1 MPTRV
6 CHLRLLIV
14 APALLTIA
22 ASGLRAQSPQLF
34 QGDWVGEMR
43 VGGTPTFIR
52 ARFATDSTGPI
63 VRIDIPTSQ
72 AWGLRG
78 RLSAGPGSNFGF
90 DFPFG
95 PDTAHFDGTST
106 PSSIT
111 GRVRL
116 TKGEGTL
123 YLVHRLAYDSAFVRS
138 LAGTYALAAD
148 HIISMGP
155 LDEAG
160 GWLAFFDNKTLRG
173 GILYAL
179 SDSTFFS
186 GPSYGI
192 DYPIAIR
199 ATVHRDATGRVDAR
213 WWSDVTREAGGGRRE
228 AGGGKREAGG
238 GKREAGGG
246 KREAASRSW
255 ARRLNDFTV
264 EKDVSFKNGDVRLV
278 GDLTLPN
285 TRGPHPAVIMI
296 HGCCGSKPT
305 RDFGYWSTYLA
316 HHGFAVLAYDRRGG
330 GASGGDF
337 NSATYDDVA
346 GDVVAG
352 FDMLARRA
360 DIDPKR
366 IGVFGTSNGGYVA
379 PLAAVRSGG
388 RIAFIVVRSGSAR
401 RVGDNIDYEV
411 GNDLRSHGFDSIAV
425 RRGVELR
432 RRVTDFVIDRPVISV
447 AAWDSL
453 RAEIKTVRSE
463 PWYPW
468 ARTIWVMY
476 VSPADSG
483 GAAYINSLRRSWSY
497 DPIPLWR
504 QVKVP
509 VYIMLGGLDRSV
521 PTAESAPVFRSV
533 FRESG
538 NRDATV
544 RVYPRGNH
552 GLLAARTGF
561 DDEARY
567 LSYYLPGFQDSVVSW
582 IRRHVSLVR

>member
-1 MPTRV
+1 MPTRDAY
-6 CHLRLLIV
+6 LRSLIV
-14 APALLTIA
+14 TSCFVSIVS
-22 ASGLRAQSPQLF
+22 SGLRAQSPQIF
-34 QGDWVGEMR
+34 QGDWVGEIR
-43 VGGTPTFIR
+43 VDGVPTFIR
-52 ARFATDSTGPI
+52 ARFGKDSLGSL
-63 VRIDIPTSQ
+63 VSLDMPTTQ
-72 AWGLRG
+72 TWGVRG
-78 RLSAGPGSNFGF
+78 RLSADPGSNVRF

-95 PDTAHFDGTST
+95 TDTAHFVGTST
-106 PSSIT
+106 ASSVD

-116 TKGEGTL
+116 TTGEGTMH
-123 YLVHRLAYDSAFVRS
+123 LVHRLAYDSAFVRS
-138 LAGTYALAAD
+138 LAGNYALAPN
-148 HIISMGP
+148 HIISIGP
-155 LDEAG
+155 LDEAD
-160 GWLAFFDNKTLRG
+160 GWLSFFDNQTLRG

-199 ATVHRDATGRVDAR
+199 ASLRRDAGGRVSALL
-213 WWSDVTREAGGGRRE
+213 WSDSAREAGK
-228 AGGGKREAGG
+228 KRGAISKGL
-238 GKREAGGG
+238 
-246 KREAASRSW
+246 

-278 GDLTLPN
+278 GDLTLP
-285 TRGPHPAVIMI
+285 TTSGPHPAVILI

-316 HHGFAVLAYDRRGG
+316 NHGIAVLAYDRRGG

-366 IGVFGTSNGGYVA
+366 IGVFGMSNGGYVA

-388 RIAFIVVRSGSAR
+388 RIAFVVVRAGSAR
-401 RVGDNIDYEV
+401 RVGNNIDYEV

-432 RRVTDFVIDRPVISV
+432 RRVTDFVLDRPVISV

-453 RAEIKTVRSE
+453 RAEIKAVRSE

-468 ARTIWVMY
+468 TRTIWVLY
-476 VSPADSG
+476 ASPADSG

-497 DPIPLWR
+497 DPVPFWR

-521 PTAESAPVFRSV
+521 PTAESAPVFRRV
-533 FRESG
+533 FRESR

-544 RVYPRGNH
+544 RVYPSGNH

-582 IRRHVSLVR
+582 IRRHVNDL

>member
-1 MPTRV
+1 MPMHV
-6 CHLRLLIV
+6 YQLRFLILTSWLLPIGTSS
-14 APALLTIA
+14 L
-22 ASGLRAQSPQLF
+22 GAQPTQLF
-34 QGDWVGEMR
+34 QGDWVGNIR
-43 VGGTPTFIR
+43 VGGATTFIR
-52 ARFATDSTGPI
+52 ARFAQDSVGRFVSIDMPTTQTWG
-63 VRIDIPTSQ
+63 VRGT
-72 AWGLRG
+72 
-78 RLSAGPGSNFGF
+78 LSANSGSQIGF

-95 PDTAHFDGTST
+95 TDTAHFEGTST
-106 PSSIT
+106 PSSVD

-116 TKGEGTL
+116 SKGEGTL
-123 YLVHRLAYDSAFVRS
+123 KLLHRLAYDSAFVRS
-138 LAGTYALAAD
+138 LAGNYALGPD

-199 ATVHRDATGRVDAR
+199 ASVRRDAGGRVNGLL
-213 WWSDVTREAGGGRRE
+213 WKREAGS
-228 AGGGKREAGG
+228 GKREAVS
-238 GKREAGGG
+238 K
-246 KREAASRSW
+246 SL

-264 EKDVSFKNGDVRLV
+264 EKDVSFLNGDVRLV

-285 TRGPHPAVIMI
+285 RPGPHPAVILI

-316 HHGFAVLAYDRRGG
+316 QHGIAVLAYDRRGA

-337 NSATYDDVA
+337 NSATYEDVA

-360 DIDPKR
+360 DIDAKR
-366 IGVFGTSNGGYVA
+366 TGVFGMSNGGYVA

-411 GNDLRSHGFDSIAV
+411 GNDLRSHGFDSVAV
-425 RRGVELR
+425 EHGVELR
-432 RRVTDFVIDRPVISV
+432 RRVTNFVLDRPVITV

-453 RAEIKTVRSE
+453 RGEIRAVRSE
-463 PWYPW
+463 PWYSW
-468 ARTIWVMY
+468 TRTIWVLY
-476 VSPADSG
+476 ASPADSG
-483 GAAYINSLRRSWSY
+483 GAAFINSLRRSWSY
-497 DPIPLWR
+497 DPIPFWR
-504 QVKVP
+504 QVEVP
-509 VYIMLGGLDRSV
+509 IYIMLGGLDRSV
-521 PTAESAPVFRSV
+521 PTAEAAPAFRRVFK
-533 FRESG
+533 ESG

-544 RVYPRGNH
+544 RVFPSGNH
-552 GLLAARTGF
+552 GLLKARTGF

-567 LSYYLPGFQDSVVSW
+567 LDHYLPGFQDSVASW
-582 IRRHVSLVR
+582 IMRHVGLTR